1 MANENADSV
10 LARIE
15 RKLDEQ
21 AKRDERLIA
30 LLTAGIGKKTEQNE
44 KKLAAWL
51 L

>member
-1 MANENADSV
+1 MSDEEKNV

-21 AKRDERLIA
+21 AKRDERLIT
-30 LLTAGIGKKTEQNE
+30 LLAAGLSKKVDQHE
-44 KKLAAWL
+44 KKSPAWL